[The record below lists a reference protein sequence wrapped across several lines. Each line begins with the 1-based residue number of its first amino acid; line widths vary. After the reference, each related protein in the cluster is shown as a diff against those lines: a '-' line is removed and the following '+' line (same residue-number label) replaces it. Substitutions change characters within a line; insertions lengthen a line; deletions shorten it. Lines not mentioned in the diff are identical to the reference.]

1 MHTMEEVLAKCST
14 PAFIPAFKTLK
25 VPSFAAGVSDSLSFE
40 TFKGNGEATC
50 MIYLQP
56 SAASFQPSSFNKSN
70 STNDNFS
77 VETLFSS
84 NVFFVCSVRLFPDL
98 SWEMSWMRLGT
109 KQIQDDRDNDR
120 HMTEHWT

>member
-1 MHTMEEVLAKCST
+1 MEEVFTKCST

-56 SAASFQPSSFNKSN
+56 LAASFQPSSFNKSN
-70 STNDNFS
+70 STNDKFA
-77 VETLFSS
+77 LAA
-84 NVFFVCSVRLFPDL
+84 
-98 SWEMSWMRLGT
+98 
-109 KQIQDDRDNDR
+109 
-120 HMTEHWT
+120 

>member
-1 MHTMEEVLAKCST
+1 MEEVLTKCST

-56 SAASFQPSSFNKSN
+56 IAASLQPSSFNKSN

-84 NVFFVCSVRLFPDL
+84 NVFFVCS
-98 SWEMSWMRLGT
+98 
-109 KQIQDDRDNDR
+109 
-120 HMTEHWT
+120 TEFEFLTVPNTS